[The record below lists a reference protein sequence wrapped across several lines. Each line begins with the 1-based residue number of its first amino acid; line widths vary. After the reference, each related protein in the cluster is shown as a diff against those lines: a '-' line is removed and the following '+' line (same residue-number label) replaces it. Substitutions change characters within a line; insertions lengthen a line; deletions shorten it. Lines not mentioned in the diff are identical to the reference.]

1 MSAVSAEVGFT
12 GRRVSRRFSYYL
24 GNASRL
30 LGLIQL
36 HRPRG
41 LCRRGDLYREH
52 RLFGMLPWSRLG
64 YEVAAVD
71 ARGVAVALVLD
82 DDVL

>member
-24 GNASRL
+24 GSANPL
-30 LGLIQL
+30 LDLIQL
-36 HRPRG
+36 RRRRG
-41 LCRRGDLYREH
+41 LSRGH
-52 RLFGMLPWSRLG
+52 RLIGMLPWSRLG
-64 YEVAAVD
+64 YEVAAVLC
-71 ARGVAVALVLD
+71 GVAVVLVLD